1 MPSACRW
8 IEGKA
13 VDELSYR
20 VFEEGDLPGL
30 LRLWEEAGWGSLS
43 PQQWREWFVDGP
55 QGPCLIT
62 VAVDPRGEIAAQE
75 VFAPSRVSVAGR
87 EARAL
92 RFSAP
97 ILRKELRGKSLRRS
111 EHPVFGLLGA
121 AVAAARESGFEI
133 VYSLPEYAWL
143 PIFRLLPRFGL
154 PSFDA
159 TAFGCA
165 ELPLVTALSRLKRHA
180 RTVEARP
187 VALFGTEYEEL
198 WQSARQ
204 SFPIPCGVVRDAAWL
219 TFRNSG
225 RIALEVRETGN
236 GSLVGYSATKRQT
249 GLLADVLA
257 RHPEDLTAVVAATA
271 LWLAAQRHVTHLKV
285 MRTPALD
292 PVLHELGF
300 EPVDYRFAFT
310 CSALGGGAGLA
321 PERWYV
327 MPGD

>member
-1 MPSACRW
+1 
-8 IEGKA
+8 

-30 LRLWEEAGWGSLS
+30 LRLWEEAGWGTLSL
-43 PQQWREWFVDGP
+43 QQWREWFVDGP

-62 VAVDPRGEIAAQE
+62 VAVDPRGEIVGQE
-75 VFAPSRVSVAGR
+75 IFAPALVSVEDR
-87 EARAL
+87 EVRAL

-97 ILRKELRGKSLRRS
+97 ILRKELRGGSLHRGR
-111 EHPVFGLLGA
+111 HPMVCLYK
-121 AVAAARESGFEI
+121 AAAAAAQERGFEI

-143 PIFRLLPRFGL
+143 RILRLSPRFGEAR
-154 PSFDA
+154 FGE
-159 TAFGCA
+159 TTFGCA
-165 ELPLVTALSRLKRHA
+165 GLALEAASLSRLERSA
-180 RTVEARP
+180 RTVEAQP
-187 VALFGTEYEEL
+187 VALFGAEYGEL
-198 WQSARQ
+198 WRSARE
-204 SFPIPCGVVRDAAWL
+204 SFPIACGVVRDGAWL

-225 RIALEVRETGN
+225 RISLEVRDTGD

-257 RHPEDLTAVVAATA
+257 RRPEDLAAVIAATA
-271 LWLAAQRHVTHLKV
+271 LWLEAQRQATHLKV

-292 PVLHELGF
+292 PALHELGF